1 MTEIRTVPLMTVRL
15 TFTVQ
20 TVGAI
25 PSGNR
30 RIGVVSGGT
39 FEGPRLK
46 GTVLPG
52 GADWAIVRSD
62 NVALLDVRLVLQT
75 HDDAVIGMTYR
86 GIRHG
91 PSAVMERLNRD
102 EPVDPSEYYFRTVAT
117 FETAASHCDWLNRL
131 FALGIGHRS
140 PGNIVYELF
149 ELL

>member
-1 MTEIRTVPLMTVRL
+1 MAEIRTVPLMTIKL
-15 TFTVQ
+15 AFSVQ
-20 TVGAI
+20 TIGET
-25 PSGNR
+25 PNGTR

-39 FEGPRLK
+39 FEGPRLQ
-46 GTVLPG
+46 GTIMPG
-52 GADWAIVRSD
+52 GTDWALIRPD
-62 NVALLDVRLVLQT
+62 AVALLDVRLVLQT
-75 HDDAVIGMTYR
+75 HDGSLIGITYR

-91 PSAVMERLNRD
+91 PAAVMERLNRD

-117 FETAASHCDWLNRL
+117 FETASDHYDWLNRL